1 METGGISM
9 KKTFSMLMKTVFLT
23 ALLALSG
30 CGEDERAKEEAEL
43 DAVSASLNGT
53 LVRYT
58 GSLLS
63 IETEEGKTLT
73 FDNCSRAELDLK
85 NGIVPG
91 NEVLLV
97 YVGALKDSDTSKVRI
112 RKIVVEDD
120 NTGLIST
127 DEEGAVTGS
136 AASGAVYSDA
146 GYDEPESGV
155 SVEKTHGTGY
165 ITGGVNVRSDAKS
178 GSEILGHLGS
188 GDTVTVTGI
197 CENGWY
203 RIVFEEGTAYIWKD
217 YISYKQ

>member
-1 METGGISM
+1 M

-127 DEEGAVTGS
+127 DEKGAVTGS

>member
-1 METGGISM
+1 
-9 KKTFSMLMKTVFLT
+9 MLMKTVFLT

-43 DAVSASLNGT
+43 DAVSASLNGI

>member
-1 METGGISM
+1 M

-136 AASGAVYSDA
+136 AVSGAVYSDA

>member
-1 METGGISM
+1 M

-43 DAVSASLNGT
+43 DAVSASLNGI

-178 GSEILGHLGS
+178 VSEILGHLGS

>member
-1 METGGISM
+1 M
-9 KKTFSMLMKTVFLT
+9 KKTFTMLIKTVFLT
-23 ALLALSG
+23 ALLTLSG
-30 CGEDERAKEEAEL
+30 CGEEEQAKAEEAEL

-53 LVRYT
+53 LVHYT
-58 GSLLS
+58 GSQLS
-63 IETEEGKTLT
+63 LETEEGKTLT

-97 YVGALKDSDTSKVRI
+97 YVGALNDTDTSKVRI
-112 RKIVVEDD
+112 RKIIVEDD

-127 DEEGAVTGS
+127 DDESTVSGS

-217 YISYKQ
+217 YISYEQ

>member
-1 METGGISM
+1 M

-73 FDNCSRAELDLK
+73 FDNCSRAELNLK

>member
-1 METGGISM
+1 M

-112 RKIVVEDD
+112 RKIIVEDD

-217 YISYKQ
+217 YISYKK

>member
-1 METGGISM
+1 M

-63 IETEEGKTLT
+63 IKTEEGKTLT

-127 DEEGAVTGS
+127 DEESTVTGS

>member
-1 METGGISM
+1 M
-9 KKTFSMLMKTVFLT
+9 KKTFSILMKTVFLT

-63 IETEEGKTLT
+63 IKTEEGKTLT

-127 DEEGAVTGS
+127 DEESTVTGS

-178 GSEILGHLGS
+178 SSEILGHLGS

-203 RIVFEEGTAYIWKD
+203 RIVFEERTAYIWKD

>member
-1 METGGISM
+1 
-9 KKTFSMLMKTVFLT
+9 MLMKTVFLT

-203 RIVFEEGTAYIWKD
+203 RIVFEEGTAYIWKN

>member
-1 METGGISM
+1 
-9 KKTFSMLMKTVFLT
+9 MLMKTVFLT

-43 DAVSASLNGT
+43 DAVSASLNGI

-178 GSEILGHLGS
+178 SSEILGHLGS

-203 RIVFEEGTAYIWKD
+203 RIVFEERTAYIWKD

>member
-1 METGGISM
+1 M

-112 RKIVVEDD
+112 RRIVVEDD

>member
-1 METGGISM
+1 M

-30 CGEDERAKEEAEL
+30 CGEDERAKEEVEL
-43 DAVSASLNGT
+43 DAVSASLNGI

>member
-1 METGGISM
+1 
-9 KKTFSMLMKTVFLT
+9 MLMKTVFLT

-178 GSEILGHLGS
+178 SSEILGHLGS

-203 RIVFEEGTAYIWKD
+203 RIVFEERTAYIWKD

>member
-1 METGGISM
+1 M

-112 RKIVVEDD
+112 RKIIVEDD

>member
-1 METGGISM
+1 M
-9 KKTFSMLMKTVFLT
+9 KKTFTMLIKTVFLT
-23 ALLALSG
+23 ALLTLSG
-30 CGEDERAKEEAEL
+30 CGEEEQAKAEEAEL

-53 LVRYT
+53 LVHYT
-58 GSLLS
+58 GSQLS
-63 IETEEGKTLT
+63 LETEEGKTLT

-97 YVGALKDSDTSKVRI
+97 YVGALNDTDTSKVRI
-112 RKIVVEDD
+112 RKIIVEDD

-127 DEEGAVTGS
+127 DDESTVSGS

-155 SVEKTHGTGY
+155 AVEKTHGTGY

>member
-1 METGGISM
+1 
-9 KKTFSMLMKTVFLT
+9 MLMKTVFLT

-127 DEEGAVTGS
+127 DEKGAVTGS

>member
-1 METGGISM
+1 M

-127 DEEGAVTGS
+127 DEESTVTGS

-178 GSEILGHLGS
+178 SSEILGHLGS

>member
-1 METGGISM
+1 M

-63 IETEEGKTLT
+63 VETEEGKTLT

>member
-1 METGGISM
+1 M

-165 ITGGVNVRSDAKS
+165 ITGGVNVRSDAQK

>member
-1 METGGISM
+1 M

-127 DEEGAVTGS
+127 DEES
-136 AASGAVYSDA
+136 
-146 GYDEPESGV
+146 
-155 SVEKTHGTGY
+155 
-165 ITGGVNVRSDAKS
+165 
-178 GSEILGHLGS
+178 
-188 GDTVTVTGI
+188 TVTVLSDI
-197 CENGWY
+197 L
-203 RIVFEEGTAYIWKD
+203 
-217 YISYKQ
+217 

>member
-1 METGGISM
+1 M

-127 DEEGAVTGS
+127 DEESTVTGS

>member
-1 METGGISM
+1 M
-9 KKTFSMLMKTVFLT
+9 KKTFTMLIKTVFLT
-23 ALLALSG
+23 ALLTLSG
-30 CGEDERAKEEAEL
+30 CGEEEQAKAEEAEL

-53 LVRYT
+53 LVHYT
-58 GSLLS
+58 GSQLS
-63 IETEEGKTLT
+63 LETEEGKTLT

-97 YVGALKDSDTSKVRI
+97 YVGALNDTDTSKVRI
-112 RKIVVEDD
+112 RKIIVEDD

-127 DEEGAVTGS
+127 DDESTVSGS

-188 GDTVTVTGI
+188 GDMVTVTGI

-203 RIVFEEGTAYIWKD
+203 RIVFEERTAYIWKD

>member
-1 METGGISM
+1 M

-178 GSEILGHLGS
+178 SSEILGHLGS

-203 RIVFEEGTAYIWKD
+203 RIVFEERTAYIWKD

>member
-1 METGGISM
+1 M

-165 ITGGVNVRSDAKS
+165 ILSL
-178 GSEILGHLGS
+178 IH
-188 GDTVTVTGI
+188 I
-197 CENGWY
+197 
-203 RIVFEEGTAYIWKD
+203 
-217 YISYKQ
+217 

>member
-1 METGGISM
+1 M

-43 DAVSASLNGT
+43 DAVSASLNGI

>member
-1 METGGISM
+1 
-9 KKTFSMLMKTVFLT
+9 MLMKTVFLT

-73 FDNCSRAELDLK
+73 FDNCSRAELELK

-178 GSEILGHLGS
+178 SSEILGHLGS

-203 RIVFEEGTAYIWKD
+203 RIVFEERTAYIWKD

>member
-1 METGGISM
+1 M
-9 KKTFSMLMKTVFLT
+9 KKTFTMLIKTVFLT
-23 ALLALSG
+23 ALLTLSG
-30 CGEDERAKEEAEL
+30 CGEEEQAKAEEAEL

-53 LVRYT
+53 LVHYT
-58 GSLLS
+58 GSQLS
-63 IETEEGKTLT
+63 LETEEGKTLT

-97 YVGALKDSDTSKVRI
+97 YVGALNDTDTSKVRI
-112 RKIVVEDD
+112 RKIIVEDD

-127 DEEGAVTGS
+127 DDESTVSGS

-155 SVEKTHGTGY
+155 SVEKNHGTGY

-203 RIVFEEGTAYIWKD
+203 RIVFEERTAYIWKD

>member
-1 METGGISM
+1 M

-127 DEEGAVTGS
+127 DEESTVTGS

-165 ITGGVNVRSDAKS
+165 ITGGVNVRSDAKK

-203 RIVFEEGTAYIWKD
+203 RIVFEERTAYIWKD

>member
-1 METGGISM
+1 M

-63 IETEEGKTLT
+63 IDTEEGKTLT
-73 FDNCSRAELDLK
+73 CDNCSRAELDLK

-127 DEEGAVTGS
+127 DEKGAVTGS

>member
-1 METGGISM
+1 
-9 KKTFSMLMKTVFLT
+9 MLMKTVFLT

-127 DEEGAVTGS
+127 DEESTVTGS

>member
-1 METGGISM
+1 M

-178 GSEILGHLGS
+178 SSEILGHLGS

>member
-1 METGGISM
+1 M
-9 KKTFSMLMKTVFLT
+9 KKTFSILMKTVFLT

-127 DEEGAVTGS
+127 DEESTVTGS

-165 ITGGVNVRSDAKS
+165 ITGGVNVRSDAKK
-178 GSEILGHLGS
+178 GSEILGHLDS

>member
-1 METGGISM
+1 
-9 KKTFSMLMKTVFLT
+9 MLMKTVFLT

-63 IETEEGKTLT
+63 IKTEEGKTLT

-178 GSEILGHLGS
+178 SSEILGHLGS

>member
-1 METGGISM
+1 M

-63 IETEEGKTLT
+63 IKTEEGITLT

>member
-1 METGGISM
+1 M

-43 DAVSASLNGT
+43 DAVSASLNGI

-127 DEEGAVTGS
+127 DEEGAVIGS